1 MVWHSSIRSLS
12 NYDALNHCRSDACG
26 NLWKDF
32 ISRWTSI
39 GSVPHIAD
47 LIDSNLSRSRIRVSE
62 QVGPGVAGPRQTRP
76 DNGGTPR
83 RSSYSLVC
91 RAGNRRPDQNTFV
104 ERFNRTSHTD
114 GLNASVVTA

>member
-1 MVWHSSIRSLS
+1 MVWHPRIRSLS
-12 NYDALNHCRSDACG
+12 NYDALNHCRPDACG

-47 LIDSNLSRSRIRVSE
+47 LIDSNLSRSRIRMSE
-62 QVGPGVAGPRQTRP
+62 QVGPGVAGPRQTQP
-76 DNGGTPR
+76 DNGETPR
-83 RSSYSLVC
+83 RSSYGLVC
-91 RAGNRRPDQNTFV
+91 RASNRKSDQNTFV

-114 GLNASVVTA
+114 VLNASVVTA